1 MKFNNLG
8 NFLIK
13 AIASVFFIGY
23 LPLIP
28 GTFGSVAGVGLF
40 YLLQG
45 SGWLIYFLC
54 ILCVIVL
61 GLKTCGRMEKLLNK
75 KDPSCVVIDEVM
87 GMLIAL
93 SFLPADLK
101 IVVLAF
107 LIFRILDTFKPYPA
121 ARLQNLRGSAGVM
134 LDDLIAGIY
143 TNIVL
148 QVILKLVSF
157 KAV

>member
-1 MKFNNLG
+1 MKLDNLG
-8 NFLIK
+8 NFLVK
-13 AIASVFFIGY
+13 ATASVFFIGY

-45 SGWLIYFLC
+45 SGRPIYFLAVLF
-54 ILCVIVL
+54 IIIL
-61 GLKTCGRMEKLLNK
+61 GLLTSGRMERLLNK
-75 KDPSCVVIDEVM
+75 KDPRCVVIDEVM

-107 LIFRILDTFKPYPA
+107 LLFRILDTFKPYPA
-121 ARLQNLRGSAGVM
+121 ARLQNLHGSAGVM
-134 LDDLIAGIY
+134 VDDLIAGIY